1 VKAAATAAG
10 DGQCDLALYAKKPDP
25 GKSSV
30 GDLKALWN
38 SMQRL
43 RAALNDP
50 AFVFP
55 EAEGRKGWEVVD
67 PSASQLLDM
76 GYFNLATQQGKSEA
90 FDLVFMK
97 SMVKHGFEL
106 GAAWG
111 TPDPMHFEL
120 IVKAPTEK

>member
-1 VKAAATAAG
+1 VKAAAAAAG
-10 DGQCDLALYAKKPDP
+10 PVSADLALYSKKPDP

-38 SMQRL
+38 SLQRL
-43 RAALNDP
+43 RSALNDP
-50 AFVFP
+50 SFLFP
-55 EAEGRKGWEVVD
+55 KAECRAGLIATD
-67 PSASQLLDM
+67 PPVSQMLET
-76 GYFNLATQQGKSEA
+76 GYFNLATQQGKLEA

-97 SMVKHGFEL
+97 SMVKRGFEL

-120 IVKAPTEK
+120 VVKAPTEK